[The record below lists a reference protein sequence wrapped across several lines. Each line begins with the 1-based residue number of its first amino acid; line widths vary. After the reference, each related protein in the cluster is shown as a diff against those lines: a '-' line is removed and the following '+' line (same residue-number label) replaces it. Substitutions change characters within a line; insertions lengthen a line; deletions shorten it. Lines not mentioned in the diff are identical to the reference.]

1 MDDIINGYMDVA
13 GYLRRSNMN
22 PVTNDISPIM
32 DSIQRSNDL
41 LRMMAA
47 ARLSLDDKMMK
58 ADVVASVDGLGE
70 KVDVS
75 A

>member
-1 MDDIINGYMDVA
+1 
-13 GYLRRSNMN
+13 MN

-47 ARLSLDDKMMK
+47 AKLSIDNKMMK
-58 ADVVASVDGLGE
+58 ADVVASVAGLGE
-70 KVDVS
+70 KVDIS

>member
-1 MDDIINGYMDVA
+1 MDPIN
-13 GYLRRSNMN
+13 NE
-22 PVTNDISPIM
+22 ISPIM

-47 ARLSLDDKMMK
+47 ARLSIDDKMMK
-58 ADVVASVDGLGE
+58 ADVVASVEGLGE

>member
-1 MDDIINGYMDVA
+1 M
-13 GYLRRSNMN
+13 ST
-22 PVTNDISPIM
+22 VTNDVSPIM
-32 DSIQRSNDL
+32 DSIQKGNDL

-47 ARLSLDDKMMK
+47 AKLSIDDKMLK
-58 ADVVASVDGLGE
+58 ADVVASLVGLGE

>member
-1 MDDIINGYMDVA
+1 
-13 GYLRRSNMN
+13 MN
-22 PVTNDISPIM
+22 PISSEVSPII
-32 DSIQRSNDL
+32 DSIQKGNDL

-47 ARLSLDDKMMK
+47 AKLSIDDKLLK
-58 ADVVASVDGLGE
+58 ADVIASLAGLGE

>member
-1 MDDIINGYMDVA
+1 MSSI
-13 GYLRRSNMN
+13 
-22 PVTNDISPIM
+22 TNDISPIL
-32 DSIQRSNDL
+32 DSIQKGNDL

-47 ARLSLDDKMMK
+47 AKLSIDDKMMR
-58 ADVVASVDGLGE
+58 ADIIASVAGLGE

>member
-1 MDDIINGYMDVA
+1 MYF
-13 GYLRRSNMN
+13 GYLRRSNMD
-22 PVTNDISPIM
+22 PVTKDISPIM

-47 ARLSLDDKMMK
+47 ARLSIDNKMME
-58 ADVVASVDGLGE
+58 ADVVASVEGLGE

>member
-1 MDDIINGYMDVA
+1 
-13 GYLRRSNMN
+13 MN
-22 PVTNDISPIM
+22 PVTNEVSPIM
-32 DSIQRSNDL
+32 DSIQKGNDL

-47 ARLSLDDKMMK
+47 AKLSIDDKMMK
-58 ADVVASVDGLGE
+58 ADVVASLAGLGE

>member
-1 MDDIINGYMDVA
+1 MD
-13 GYLRRSNMN
+13 
-22 PVTNDISPIM
+22 PVTKDISPIM

-47 ARLSLDDKMMK
+47 ARLSIDNKMME
-58 ADVVASVDGLGE
+58 ADVVASVEGLGE

>member
-1 MDDIINGYMDVA
+1 
-13 GYLRRSNMN
+13 MN
-22 PVTNDISPIM
+22 SVTNDISPIM
-32 DSIQRSNDL
+32 ESIQKGNDL

-47 ARLSLDDKMMK
+47 AKLSIDDKMMK
-58 ADVVASVDGLGE
+58 ADVIASVSGLGE

>member
-1 MDDIINGYMDVA
+1 M
-13 GYLRRSNMN
+13 ST
-22 PVTNDISPIM
+22 VTNDVSPIM
-32 DSIQRSNDL
+32 DSIQKSNDL

-47 ARLSLDDKMMK
+47 AKLSIDDKMMK
-58 ADVVASVDGLGE
+58 ADVVASVEGLGE

>member
-1 MDDIINGYMDVA
+1 
-13 GYLRRSNMN
+13 MN
-22 PVTNDISPIM
+22 PISSDVSPIM
-32 DSIQRSNDL
+32 DSIQKGNDL

-47 ARLSLDDKMMK
+47 ARLSIDDKMLK
-58 ADVVASVDGLGE
+58 ADVVASVAGLGE